1 MGEFDQKGTV
11 PTKYGTRKEYGD
23 AIEAV
28 HGAGMRVMVDIV
40 MNHKAGGDEAE
51 KIKVVRVDEEDR
63 NKVLSEPFEIEA
75 FTKFTFP
82 GRQKKYSEFIWN
94 YLCLIHGGCAVVI
107 SNGDSGVK
115 RMEMGKRYAG
125 KKFIDMMEKNPAAI
139 EINQEGWVEFFI
151 PAGSVSVWVEK

>member
-11 PTKYGTRKEYGD
+11 RTKYGTRKEYGD

-63 NKVLSEPFEIEA
+63 NKVLS
-75 FTKFTFP
+75 
-82 GRQKKYSEFIWN
+82 G
-94 YLCLIHGGCAVVI
+94 
-107 SNGDSGVK
+107 
-115 RMEMGKRYAG
+115 
-125 KKFIDMMEKNPAAI
+125 
-139 EINQEGWVEFFI
+139 
-151 PAGSVSVWVEK
+151 